1 MTSKN
6 KKKTPECSNTET
18 KAAINVKPIS
28 DPDLSKAIHSGSIAF
43 LLIAFLAILGENHI
57 YSPFLKWSI
66 YVTIFITVYF
76 VIRA

>member
-1 MTSKN
+1 MTNKN
-6 KKKTPECSNTET
+6 KKKTNMAIQNNT
-18 KAAINVKPIS
+18 INVKPIS
-28 DPDLSKAIHSGSIAF
+28 DLSKAIHSGSIAF